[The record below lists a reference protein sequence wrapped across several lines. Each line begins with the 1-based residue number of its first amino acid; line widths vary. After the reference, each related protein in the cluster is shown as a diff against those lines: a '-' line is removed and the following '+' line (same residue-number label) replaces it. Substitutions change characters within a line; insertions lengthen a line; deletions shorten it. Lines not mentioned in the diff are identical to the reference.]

1 MEAAERKRTKIALT
15 AALILM
21 GAALLLSVCVGK
33 YPISVREIIDVLA
46 GREVKALT
54 RDVFFTLRL
63 PRTLMALL
71 AGLALGMAGSVYQTI
86 FKNPLAAPDIIG
98 MASGANLGAAC
109 AIVLAGSAAMTVA
122 LGAFGGGILAVLFV
136 MLLVRVTNS
145 RSTATYVLA
154 GIVISAV
161 AQALIMTLKFFAD
174 PEKELAAIEFWSMG
188 SFGGVTLEKFLTVL
202 PVVLFAM
209 AGLCLLRRQVAL
221 LALDEDESR
230 MLGLRIVPV
239 RAAVLALSTLM
250 VAAVISVT
258 GLITFIG
265 LIAPHIARLILR
277 RNSFTAT
284 VLAAIIGGTVLLYAD
299 CLARVLYSAELPI
312 SILTTLV
319 GVPFLVY
326 FMCNRKRG
334 RI

>member
-33 YPISVREIIDVLA
+33 YPISVREIIDLLA
-46 GREVKALT
+46 GREVKTLM

-63 PRTLMALL
+63 PRTLMALF

-154 GIVISAV
+154 GRDVAVI
-161 AQALIMTLKFFAD
+161 
-174 PEKELAAIEFWSMG
+174 G
-188 SFGGVTLEKFLTVL
+188 L
-202 PVVLFAM
+202 PDA
-209 AGLCLLRRQVAL
+209 R
-221 LALDEDESR
+221 
-230 MLGLRIVPV
+230 LGEI
-239 RAAVLALSTLM
+239 A
-250 VAAVISVT
+250 AAVIAVREGETLTEAEVQRFCEELPRYKRPRKIIFADVPRNPT
-258 GLITFIG
+258 GKIEK
-265 LIAPHIARLILR
+265 
-277 RNSFTAT
+277 T
-284 VLAAIIGGTVLLYAD
+284 VLRERYG
-299 CLARVLYSAELPI
+299 
-312 SILTTLV
+312 
-319 GVPFLVY
+319 
-326 FMCNRKRG
+326 RG
-334 RI
+334 RLVEAQTIS

>member
-1 MEAAERKRTKIALT
+1 METAGRRKTKIAFV
-15 AALILM
+15 AVLILM

-33 YPISVREIIDVLA
+33 YPISPREILDILA
-46 GREVKALT
+46 GRGGKDMT
-54 RDVFFTLRL
+54 RSVFLTLRL

-71 AGLALGMAGSVYQTI
+71 AGLALGLAGSVYQTI
-86 FKNPLAAPDIIG
+86 FQNPLAAPDIIG

-109 AIVLAGSAAMTVA
+109 AIVALGSGAFTVA
-122 LGAFGGGILAVLFV
+122 MGAFAGGILAVAFV
-136 MLLVRVTNS
+136 MLLVRVTRS

-154 GIVISAV
+154 GIVISAA

-188 SFGGVTLEKFLTVL
+188 SFGGVTLQKFLTVL
-202 PVVLFAM
+202 PVTLGAM
-209 AGLCLLRRQVAL
+209 AGLFLLRRQVSL
-221 LALDEDESR
+221 LSLDEDESR
-230 MLGLRIVPV
+230 MLGLRIGPV
-239 RAAVLALSTLM
+239 RTAILALSTLM

-277 RNSFTAT
+277 RNNFTTAMF
-284 VLAAIIGGTVLLYAD
+284 AALVGGTVLLFAD

-326 FMCNRKRG
+326 FMGNRKRG
-334 RI
+334 RL

>member
-1 MEAAERKRTKIALT
+1 M
-15 AALILM
+15 
-21 GAALLLSVCVGK
+21 
-33 YPISVREIIDVLA
+33 
-46 GREVKALT
+46 
-54 RDVFFTLRL
+54 
-63 PRTLMALL
+63 
-71 AGLALGMAGSVYQTI
+71 
-86 FKNPLAAPDIIG
+86 
-98 MASGANLGAAC
+98 
-109 AIVLAGSAAMTVA
+109 
-122 LGAFGGGILAVLFV
+122 
-136 MLLVRVTNS
+136 
-145 RSTATYVLA
+145 
-154 GIVISAV
+154 
-161 AQALIMTLKFFAD
+161 
-174 PEKELAAIEFWSMG
+174 
-188 SFGGVTLEKFLTVL
+188 
-202 PVVLFAM
+202 
-209 AGLCLLRRQVAL
+209 
-221 LALDEDESR
+221 
-230 MLGLRIVPV
+230 RIVAIAI
-239 RAAVLALSTLM
+239 AAVLALSTLM

>member
-1 MEAAERKRTKIALT
+1 
-15 AALILM
+15 M
-21 GAALLLSVCVGK
+21 GAALLLSLCVGK
-33 YPISVREIIDVLA
+33 YPISGQEILDILS
-46 GREVKALT
+46 GRAVNGLT
-54 RDVFFTLRL
+54 RDVFLTLRL

-109 AIVLAGSAAMTVA
+109 AIVLLGSGALTVA
-122 LGAFGGGILAVLFV
+122 FGAFTGGIAAVVFV
-136 MLLVRVTNS
+136 MLLVRVTGS
-145 RSTATYVLA
+145 KSTATYVLA
-154 GIVISAV
+154 GIVISAM

-188 SFGGVTLEKFLTVL
+188 SFGGVTLQKFLTVL
-202 PVVLFAM
+202 PVVLLSM
-209 AGLCLLRRQVAL
+209 AGLCLLRRQVSL
-221 LALDEDESR
+221 LSLDEDESR
-230 MLGLRIVPV
+230 MLGLRIAPV

-277 RNSFTAT
+277 RNNFSAT
-284 VLAAIIGGTVLLYAD
+284 VFSALIGGTVLLYAD

-319 GVPFLVY
+319 GVPFLIY

>member
-33 YPISVREIIDVLA
+33 YPISVREIIDLLA

-188 SFGGVTLEKFLTVL
+188 SFGGVTLDKFLTVL

-239 RAAVLALSTLM
+239 LALSTLM

-258 GLITFIG
+258 GLITFVG

-277 RNSFTAT
+277 RNNFTAT